1 LPNCEYLFLAG
12 DICKIGHINY
22 TKFLQ
27 YCSDNWTKTF
37 VVLGNHEYYN
47 SRKTYDVLLSKYRE
61 LFELFDNVFLLEK
74 DILELD
80 DWVIVGCTLWSH
92 IVNKQLGVVNCTH
105 QIKKYMVPNKNNR
118 KVPIGIDTYNQW
130 GIESK
135 EWLIKTI
142 NNPRYKNII
151 ILTHYPITH
160 KNIVSISGH
169 THFSHDFIHNNI
181 RYIYPI
187 KWVIKKN

>member
-1 LPNCEYLFLAG
+1 MKIQVISDTHLEFYKEINQQNIILPNCDYLFLAG

-92 IVNKQLGVVNCTH
+92 IVNKQLDVVNCTH
-105 QIKKYMVPNKNNR
+105 QIKKIWFQTKIIERFLLVLIPIINGVLKVKN
-118 KVPIGIDTYNQW
+118 G
-130 GIESK
+130 
-135 EWLIKTI
+135 
-142 NNPRYKNII
+142 
-151 ILTHYPITH
+151 
-160 KNIVSISGH
+160 
-169 THFSHDFIHNNI
+169 
-181 RYIYPI
+181 
-187 KWVIKKN
+187 